1 MTSRNV
7 TRSPR
12 RAKPVTEPGDDRC
25 PECGYTDGLHRKGC
39 VSFAALAIEAGKR
52 QAQMAAD
59 PVEALAEG
67 LAKALA
73 DHRASVWLDSRVH
86 CLCGWLSAPG
96 NGDPGAREDWRLHV
110 AAERA

>member
-52 QAQMAAD
+52 
-59 PVEALAEG
+59 
-67 LAKALA
+67 
-73 DHRASVWLDSRVH
+73 ASVWLDSRVH

-110 AAERA
+110 VGAQVAEVASLLNGRKASRRG